1 MSVALLNVLG
11 VGVGFGWFGGFP
23 SWLFSLGLVVIC
35 FDG

>member
-1 MSVALLNVLG
+1 MGVALLNVLA
-11 VGVGFGWFGGFP
+11 VGGIWMVGGFP